1 LGNNLRSYL
10 EGHSLQKETV
20 DLHRLLQERINTIKK
35 LFPDITFILD
45 NTPLLIVTNSD
56 AMNRIVDNIINNAC
70 KYNKKNG
77 SVWISI
83 HPQNHTLH
91 IEDNGKGIEY
101 PEKVFDRF
109 YKEHERGL
117 GIGLHIVKKLCDEL
131 KIAIRVKSALDEGT
145 HFTLE
150 LHTLMLH

>member
-1 LGNNLRSYL
+1 MYTQLM
-10 EGHSLQKETV
+10 SLPFPF
-20 DLHRLLQERINTIKK
+20 IKLIQISNISANCSFAK
-35 LFPDITFILD
+35 LSV
-45 NTPLLIVTNSD
+45 LIVTNSD

-91 IEDNGKGIEY
+91 IEDNGKGIES
-101 PEKVFDRF
+101 PEKVFNRF

-117 GIGLHIVKKLCDEL
+117 GIGLHIVKKLRMTEHPAS
-131 KIAIRVKSALDEGT
+131 KNGEHPTTFRRVFSVK
-145 HFTLE
+145 
-150 LHTLMLH
+150 